1 MRFLIQRTRS
11 AAVHIDGIAVAES
24 HGLGM
29 LILIG
34 ISPDDTAEDIEYLVK
49 KATQLRIFDDEDGV
63 MNRSILDVGGDI
75 IAVSQFTLMAETKA
89 HPTSV
94 LPAPRSPS
102 PSTARSFAP
111 LRSDSVAPSARV
123 ASAPTCRYI

>member
-1 MRFLIQRTRS
+1 MGSVSNQNTIL
-11 AAVHIDGIAVAES
+11 AES

-49 KATQLRIFDDEDGV
+49 KATQLRIFDDSW
-63 MNRSILDVGGDI
+63 RRRRK
-75 IAVSQFTLMAETKA
+75 ATA

-94 LPAPRSPS
+94 PPAPRSPS
-102 PSTARSFAP
+102 PSMTRSFEP
-111 LRSDSVAPSARV
+111 LRSDSDAPSARV
-123 ASAPTCRYI
+123 ASAPTCRYL